1 MKSKWKGL
9 HISYNNDKN
18 TKELIIMN
26 QLPHSEFHTYRGY
39 QLKKQQEG
47 KLSTALEDY
56 LEMVYRLCLEDT
68 YTRVGKLSERLHV
81 KPSSASKMILRLV
94 GLGYLEY
101 DAYDSILLT
110 DKGKETGA
118 YLLER
123 HAILERFL
131 VIIGNTNPLEET
143 ELIEHAVSSSTVM
156 EIKTLVDFFT
166 QNPDIYEAYNAFKH
180 VRTGE
185 S

>member
-1 MKSKWKGL
+1 
-9 HISYNNDKN
+9 
-18 TKELIIMN
+18 MN
-26 QLPHSEFHTYRGY
+26 QPPNSEFHTYRGY

-47 KLSTALEDY
+47 KLTTALEDY

-68 YTRVGKLSERLHV
+68 YARVGKLSELLHV

-101 DAYDSILLT
+101 DPYDSILLT
-110 DKGKETGA
+110 DKGRETGA

-123 HAILERFL
+123 HDILERFL
-131 VIIGNTNPLEET
+131 MMIGNANPLEET

-156 EIKTLVDFFT
+156 EIKTLIDFFT
-166 QNPDIYEAYNAFKH
+166 QNTDIYEAYHRF
-180 VRTGE
+180 RTVQIDRV
-185 S
+185 